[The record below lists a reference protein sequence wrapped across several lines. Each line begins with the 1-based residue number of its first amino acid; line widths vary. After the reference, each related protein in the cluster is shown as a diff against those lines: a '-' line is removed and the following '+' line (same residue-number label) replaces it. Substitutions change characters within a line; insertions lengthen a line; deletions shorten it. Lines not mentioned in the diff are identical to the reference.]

1 MLCFSP
7 SPPHTPHIS
16 EPRLVLFLPSTSLW
30 SVPSVAGEMASAQR
44 GYFCPRF
51 LEWTLCTSG
60 FQTCRVSRKKRGKKK
75 EKEKVLLLS
84 LSDEGQKWVPDP
96 CGTFAEGAISDL
108 EGDLSCLWRSAFKP
122 WHRAEKYDP
131 ECEQNKVSVN
141 DVSISLWRKWWN

>member
-30 SVPSVAGEMASAQR
+30 SVPSVAGGMASAQR

-75 EKEKVLLLS
+75 RKKKFCFCPYLTRDRNEFQTLVGHLQKVLSRIWKVICHVFEGPLS
-84 LSDEGQKWVPDP
+84 NPGIGLKNMTRSVSRIK
-96 CGTFAEGAISDL
+96 
-108 EGDLSCLWRSAFKP
+108 CL
-122 WHRAEKYDP
+122 
-131 ECEQNKVSVN
+131 
-141 DVSISLWRKWWN
+141 